1 MSAKNILIT
10 GANGQLGNEIK
21 NIAQNY
27 NYFNFI
33 FTDIEELNILDYQ
46 AVIKFSERHN
56 IASIINCAAYTAV
69 DKAEEDEKN
78 AYKINV
84 IGTENLKN
92 SAQLRNIPF
101 IHVSTDY
108 VFDGKN
114 FRPYTEDDP
123 TNPQSIYGKTKLE
136 GEKKALN
143 YKKTII
149 VRTAWLYS
157 TFGNNFVKT
166 ILRISEQ
173 NDKIKVVFDQVG
185 SPTYAKDLA
194 IALLE
199 INRQILFENNSNFGV
214 YHFANEGVCS
224 WYDFAQQIIKFSK
237 KKCFVEPVKSEEFPR
252 PATRPYYS
260 VLDKTK
266 IKTNFNLKI
275 PYWVDSL
282 NFCLEILLKEDDF
295 QA

>member
-1 MSAKNILIT
+1 MKILVT
-10 GANGQLGNEIK
+10 GSNGQLGSEIK
-21 NIAQNY
+21 TLSGNY
-27 NYFNFI
+27 PGFDFV
-33 FTDIEELNILDYQ
+33 FTDVDELDLTAGESVFSFFDNG
-46 AVIKFSERHN
+46 KFDVC
-56 IASIINCAAYTAV
+56 INCAAYTAV

-173 NDKIKVVFDQVG
+173 NDKIKVVFDQLG

-266 IKTNFNLKI
+266 IKRNFNLKI